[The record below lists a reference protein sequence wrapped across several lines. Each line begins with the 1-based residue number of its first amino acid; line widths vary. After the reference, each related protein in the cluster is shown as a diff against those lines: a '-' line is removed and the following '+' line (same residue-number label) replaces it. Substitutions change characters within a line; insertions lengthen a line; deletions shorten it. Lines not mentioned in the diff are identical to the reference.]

1 MKKEIK
7 AFFKKRPSLRI
18 KAKELSKKL
27 NATEPHEYAKLKE
40 VLFKLTEEGY
50 LEKAGKRFKLLT
62 KKASALIGK
71 LSIVENGNY
80 GFVTLEDKKGKDIFI
95 PEKYLSTAFNGDNV
109 EVIILASK
117 RGKNLEGQIT
127 NIVSRARD
135 EFVGVLSKSK
145 SFYFVEPDDT
155 KVHRDFY
162 IASENLKGAKNGDKV
177 VVSDIEWTNN
187 LLNPEGKI
195 KEILG
200 KAGSYDAEISA
211 LAREF
216 NLSYT
221 FPKEVNKETEKISDK
236 ISPSE
241 LKRRLDLR
249 NKIVFTIDPED
260 AKDFDDAVSIDFLDN
275 GNYKIGI
282 HIADVSHYVNLNSA
296 IYEEALNRGTSVYF
310 VGKVVPML
318 PEKLSNNICSLVPNE
333 DRLTYSVMVEI
344 TPRGKLVDYI
354 IVKSVIN
361 SKRRFTYEEAQE
373 IIETGKGDYKSEILK
388 LNSIAKTFKKKR
400 LRKGSINFITPE
412 VKFELDKNG
421 LPVSV
426 NIKKI
431 KESNNLIEE
440 LMLLAN
446 QIVAAHINK
455 NKKEIEN
462 PFVYRVHD
470 APDKDKIK
478 EFSGFVKTLGYQNQA
493 DFTNPRVLQKLLE
506 EVQGTEE
513 EALINEIA
521 IRSMAKAVYSTNNI
535 GHYGLG
541 FNFYTHFTSP
551 IRRFPDLIVH
561 KLIFNY
567 IEKKENLQLTN
578 ELEDICDHVSNRE
591 RNAIN
596 AERLSVKLKQI
607 EFLRNKIGFEYYGI
621 ISGIANFGIFVEIC
635 ENLAE
640 GLVRLKDM
648 DDDYYLLD
656 EKNYSIIGKSS
667 KRRFRLGDKVNVKII
682 NVNEERRE
690 IDLKI
695 I

>member
-27 NATEPHEYAKLKE
+27 NATEPHQYAKLKE

-62 KKASALIGK
+62 KNKSALIGK
-71 LSIVENGNY
+71 LSIMENGNY
-80 GFVTLEDKKGKDIFI
+80 GFVSLEDTKKKDVFI
-95 PEKYLSTAFNGDNV
+95 PEKYLSTAFNGDTV
-109 EVIILASK
+109 EVSLLANK
-117 RGKNLEGQIT
+117 RGKNLEGQII
-127 NIVSRARD
+127 NIVTRARK
-135 EFVGVLSKSK
+135 EFVGVLNKSK
-145 SFYFVEPDDT
+145 SFYFVEPDDI

-162 IASENLKGAKNGDKV
+162 IASENLNRAKNGDKV
-177 VVSDIEWTNN
+177 VVSDIEWTNP

-216 NLSYT
+216 NLPYT
-221 FPKEVNKETEKISDK
+221 FSKDVISETEKISGS
-236 ISPSE
+236 IPSSE
-241 LKRRLDLR
+241 IKKRLDLR
-249 NKIVFTIDPED
+249 DIVVFTIDPED

-275 GNYKIGI
+275 GNYLLGI
-282 HIADVSHYVNLNSA
+282 HIADVSHYVDFNSA
-296 IYEEALNRGTSVYF
+296 IYNEALNRATSVYF
-310 VGKVVPML
+310 VGKVIPML
-318 PEKLSNNICSLVPNE
+318 PEKLSNNICSLVPNK
-333 DRLTYSVMVEI
+333 DRLTYSVMVEF
-344 TPRGKLVDYI
+344 TPRGKLVDYC

-361 SKRRFTYEEAQE
+361 SKRRFTYEETQA
-373 IIETGKGDYKSEILK
+373 IIETGEGDCKNEILK
-388 LNSIAKTFKKKR
+388 LNAVAKTLKRKR

-421 LPVSV
+421 VPIGV

-431 KESNNLIEE
+431 KDSNNLIEE

-446 QIVAAHINK
+446 QIVASHINK
-455 NKKEIEN
+455 NKGRIEN

-470 APDKDKIK
+470 VPDKDKIA
-478 EFSGFVKTLGYQNQA
+478 EFSGFVKTLGYQYQA
-493 DFTNPRVLQKLLE
+493 DFTNPKALQKLLD

-521 IRSMAKAVYSTNNI
+521 IRSMAKAVYSINNI

-541 FNFYTHFTSP
+541 FDFYTHFTSP

-567 IEKKENLQLTN
+567 IEKKENLLSAN
-578 ELEDICDHVSNRE
+578 ELSEICDHASNRE

-596 AERLSVKLKQI
+596 AERQSVKLKQI
-607 EFLRNKIGFEYYGI
+607 EFLKNKIGFEYYGI

-635 ENLAE
+635 ESLAE

-656 EKNYSIIGKSS
+656 EKNYSIIGRSS
-667 KRRFRLGDKVNVKII
+667 KRKFRLGDKVNVKII

>member
-7 AFFKKRPSLRI
+7 AYFKKRPSLRI

-27 NATEPHEYAKLKE
+27 NFTEPHEYAKLKE
-40 VLFKLTEEGY
+40 VLHTLSEEGY
-50 LEKAGKRFKLLT
+50 LEKTGKRFKLIT
-62 KKASALIGK
+62 KKASELVGK
-71 LSIVENGNY
+71 LSIVENGNF

-95 PEKYLSTAFNGDNV
+95 PEKYLSTAFNNDTV

-117 RGKNLEGQIT
+117 RGKNLEGQIV
-127 NIVSRARD
+127 NVVNRARK
-135 EFVGVLSKSK
+135 EYVGVLSKSK
-145 SFYFVEPDDT
+145 SFYFVQPDDN
-155 KVHRDFY
+155 KIHRDFY
-162 IASENLKGAKNGDKV
+162 IAADNLNGAVNGDKV
-177 VVSDIEWTNN
+177 VVSEVEWTNN

-216 NLSYT
+216 NLPYA
-221 FPKEVNKETEKISDK
+221 FPKNIIKETEEISDV

-241 LKRRLDLR
+241 IRKRLDLR
-249 NKIVFTIDPED
+249 KKVVFTIDPED
-260 AKDFDDAVSIDFLDN
+260 AKDFDDAVSIDFLNN
-275 GNYKIGI
+275 GNYKLGI
-282 HIADVSHYVNLNSA
+282 HIADVSHYVDLNSA
-296 IYEEALNRGTSVYF
+296 LYAEALNRATSVYF
-310 VGKVVPML
+310 VGKVIPML
-318 PEKLSNNICSLVPNE
+318 PERLSNNICSLVPNK

-344 TPRGKLVDYI
+344 TPRGKLVDYS
-354 IVKSVIN
+354 IVKTIIN
-361 SKRRFTYEEAQE
+361 SKRRFTYDEAQE
-373 IIETGKGDYKSEILK
+373 IIETGKGDYSNEILK
-388 LNSIAKTFKKKR
+388 LNAIAKTFKKKR
-400 LRKGSINFITPE
+400 LRKGSINFITSE
-412 VKFELDKNG
+412 VKFELDENG
-421 LPVSV
+421 IPVGV

-455 NKKEIEN
+455 NKDEADN
-462 PFVYRVHD
+462 PFLFRIHD
-470 APDKDKIK
+470 TPDKDKID
-478 EFSGFVKTLGYQNQA
+478 EFSGFVKTLGYQSTA
-493 DFTNPRVLQKLLE
+493 DFTNPKVLQKLLE

-513 EALINEIA
+513 EALVNEIA
-521 IRSMAKAVYSTNNI
+521 IRSMAKAIYSTNNI

-567 IEKKENLQLTN
+567 VEKKESLLKAN
-578 ELEDICDHVSNRE
+578 ELADICDHASNRE

-607 EFLRNKIGFEYYGI
+607 EFLKNKIGFEYYGI

-667 KRRFRLGDKVNVKII
+667 KRRYRLGDKVNVKII
-682 NVNEERRE
+682 GINEERRE